1 VKVDNVAMN
10 LNRTGLHAMLEGV
23 LTIADEPVSVAELS
37 QVTGAAK
44 SDVKAALDEIASE
57 MRANQRGFQ
66 LREVDEGW
74 RLYSSEFGSQA
85 VEKYVKEGHSSRLS
99 QAALE
104 TLAVIA
110 YRQPVSRGR
119 IAAVRGVN
127 VDGVVRTLMNR
138 GLVQEGG
145 VEHSTGAVLYTT
157 TQYFLD
163 RLNLDSLEDLPP
175 VADYLPDLAEVEEF
189 DDAPESEQ

>member
-1 VKVDNVAMN
+1 VKVDDVAMN
-10 LNRTGLHAMLEGV
+10 LDRTGLHAMLEGV

-44 SDVKAALDEIASE
+44 SDVKAALDEIALE

>member
-1 VKVDNVAMN
+1 VTVEDVSVGFS
-10 LNRTGLHAMLEGV
+10 RTGLHAMLEGI
-23 LTIADEPVSVAELS
+23 LTIADEPVAVSQLA
-37 QVTGAAK
+37 QVTGAT
-44 SDVKAALDEIASE
+44 KAEVASALEEIANE
-57 MRANQRGFQ
+57 MRVSERGFQ
-66 LREVDEGW
+66 LREVEEGW
-74 RLYSSEFGSQA
+74 RMYSSEFGSQA

-119 IAAVRGVN
+119 IAAIRGVN

-138 GLVQEGG
+138 GLVQESG
-145 VEHSTGAVLYTT
+145 VEQATGAVLYST

-163 RLNLDSLEDLPP
+163 RLNIDGLEDLPP
-175 VADYLPDLAEVEEF
+175 VADYLPDLADVEEF
-189 DDAPESEQ
+189 DEVSESEQ